1 MGRLDV
7 DDKETHAIAVD
18 VVQRL
23 SQVVQ
28 AIPVQAFQPIRDV
41 AKDPRQFITGIVV
54 IVERRNLGINFEFNL
69 HHHLRLGGAGSQ
81 PRWLVYALGWRRDL
95 SQPLVLNVFGRKAR

>member
-1 MGRLDV
+1 
-7 DDKETHAIAVD
+7 
-18 VVQRL
+18 
-23 SQVVQ
+23 
-28 AIPVQAFQPIRDV
+28 
-41 AKDPRQFITGIVV
+41 V